1 MDAYHEAPTDPLI
14 ITHKFTMDD
23 SLGVVSW
30 NSQLEKILSDEG
42 ERCLCFS
49 WLHDRSEK
57 RYSRLHTAITLPSI
71 FMATLAGSA
80 SIGTNSLFVKT
91 EIANVVI
98 GIITLSVGL
107 LTTVSNYFS
116 WAKRSESHRIAD
128 ITYKK
133 VYKFILIELSLPR
146 TERMSAKDMLK
157 TVRDETQRL
166 EETSPQVPDTVI
178 RDFKKRFGDST
189 PEVTKPEITNGL
201 DPIYVYPSDLDSP
214 MIGGMKGKMSE
225 MMLDPMY
232 RSPRPSVLIP
242 GDSVVNVKQSI
253 ANPLKTSTSDRIPDT
268 SQTLSSARLPTVSEA
283 DNNHT

>member
-1 MDAYHEAPTDPLI
+1 
-14 ITHKFTMDD
+14 MDD

-42 ERCLCFS
+42 ERCLCYS

-71 FMATLAGSA
+71 VMATLAGSA
-80 SIGTNSLFVKT
+80 SIGSTSLFAKT
-91 EIANVVI
+91 EIANVII

-146 TERMSAKDMLK
+146 SERMAAKDMLK

-178 RDFKKRFGDST
+178 REFKKRFGDTT

-214 MIGGMKGKMSE
+214 LVGGMKKQMSE

-232 RSPRPSVLIP
+232 RSPRPSILIP
-242 GDSVVNVKQSI
+242 GESLVTIKQPVS
-253 ANPLKTSTSDRIPDT
+253 NPLKTSISDHIPNT
-268 SQTLSSARLPTVSEA
+268 SQTSSSVHLPTVSEA

>member
-1 MDAYHEAPTDPLI
+1 
-14 ITHKFTMDD
+14 MDD

-91 EIANVVI
+91 EIANVII

-146 TERMSAKDMLK
+146 SERMSAKDMLK

-178 RDFKKRFGDST
+178 REFKKRFGDST

-214 MIGGMKGKMSE
+214 LVGGMKRQMSE

-242 GDSVVNVKQSI
+242 GESSI
-253 ANPLKTSTSDRIPDT
+253 NIKSGISNPLKTSTDDRTPNT
-268 SQTLSSARLPTVSEA
+268 LQTLSSVRLPTVSEA
-283 DNNHT
+283 DNNHTSIVSCNESTTS

>member
-1 MDAYHEAPTDPLI
+1 
-14 ITHKFTMDD
+14 MDD
-23 SLGVVSW
+23 NLGIVSW
-30 NSQLEKILSDEG
+30 NSQLEKIISDEG
-42 ERCLCFS
+42 ERCLCYS

-71 FMATLAGSA
+71 VMATLAGSA
-80 SIGTNSLFVKT
+80 SIGTTSLFAKT
-91 EIANVVI
+91 EIANVTI

-133 VYKFILIELSLPR
+133 IYKFILIELSLPR
-146 TERMSAKDMLK
+146 SERMAAKDMLK
-157 TVRDETQRL
+157 IVRDETQRL
-166 EETSPQVPDTVI
+166 EETSPQIPDTVI
-178 RDFKKRFGDST
+178 KDFKKRFGDST

-214 MIGGMKGKMSE
+214 LIGGIKGKMSE
-225 MMLDPMY
+225 LMLDPMY

-242 GDSVVNVKQSI
+242 GDSVVSVKIPIS
-253 ANPLKTSTSDRIPDT
+253 NPLKTSISDRTPDK
-268 SQTLSSARLPTVSEA
+268 SQTSSSVHLPTVSEA
-283 DNNHT
+283 DSNHT

>member
-1 MDAYHEAPTDPLI
+1 
-14 ITHKFTMDD
+14 MDD
-23 SLGVVSW
+23 NLGIVSW
-30 NSQLEKILSDEG
+30 NSQLEKIISDEG
-42 ERCLCFS
+42 ERCLCYS

-71 FMATLAGSA
+71 VMATLAGSA
-80 SIGTNSLFVKT
+80 SIGTTSLF
-91 EIANVVI
+91 ANPQVANITI

-133 VYKFILIELSLPR
+133 IYKFILIELSLPR
-146 TERMSAKDMLK
+146 SERMAAKDMLK
-157 TVRDETQRL
+157 IVRDETQRL
-166 EETSPQVPDTVI
+166 EETSPQVPDVVI
-178 RDFKKRFGDST
+178 REFKKRFGDST

-214 MIGGMKGKMSE
+214 MVGGMKRQMSE

-242 GDSVVNVKQSI
+242 GETVISVRQPI
-253 ANPLKTSTSDRIPDT
+253 PNPLKTSTSDHIPDT
-268 SQTLSSARLPTVSEA
+268 LQTLSSARLQTASEA
-283 DNNHT
+283 DSNHT

>member
-23 SLGVVSW
+23 NLGIVSW

-42 ERCLCFS
+42 ERCLCYS

-71 FMATLAGSA
+71 VMATLAGSA
-80 SIGTNSLFVKT
+80 SIGSTSLFAKT

-133 VYKFILIELSLPR
+133 IYKFILIELSLPR

-157 TVRDETQRL
+157 AVRDETQRL

-178 RDFKKRFGDST
+178 KDFKNRFGDST

-214 MIGGMKGKMSE
+214 LIGGMKGKMSE
-225 MMLDPMY
+225 LMLDPMY

-242 GDSVVNVKQSI
+242 GDSVVSVKIPIS
-253 ANPLKTSTSDRIPDT
+253 NPLKTSISDRTPDK
-268 SQTLSSARLPTVSEA
+268 SQTSSSVHLPTVSEA
-283 DNNHT
+283 DSNHT